1 MDLKSYFKPLSDE
14 IYQNQN
20 NWQTTQIGHQ
30 IQSNNSITFPEY
42 KYCEI
47 ALFNIREYQGSDN
60 LFTRVGI
67 LIKRSRKKIIKGRIF
82 KTL

>member
-47 ALFNIREYQGSDN
+47 ALFNVREYQGSDN
-60 LFTRVGI
+60 LFTDKECKIRKEI
-67 LIKRSRKKIIKGRIF
+67 YKREGKR
-82 KTL
+82 